1 MLGSSLFYYQVQG
14 RWTHLRSIETSDWPL
29 GLIQITSTFSNSTAA
44 WFAMLWPFNPISRE
58 AVLRGDDFL
67 YESLQ
72 CESFG
77 NLWFIEKTMKA
88 HNSTANHLLAYRL
101 NRSYENVLKKSYKL
115 ATNLPKHKIA
125 TNYHVIVLEIVKNMK
140 QRSLIRSK
148 PNIWVE
154 PALSHG
160 NSYIFYEVANSN
172 EFVRSH
178 SYTIFAKS
186 YVFTSCTICM
196 NLYEWPTPNPAPKP
210 SRHWG
215 LDKSYEWGRVN
226 SYKFAT
232 S

>member
-29 GLIQITSTFSNSTAA
+29 GSIQITSTFSNSTAA

-67 YESLQ
+67 CESLQ

-101 NRSYENVLKKSYKL
+101 NRWKCTKEIIQISHY
-115 ATNLPKHKIA
+115 LPKHKIA
-125 TNYHVIVLEIVKNMK
+125 TNYHEIVLEIVKNMK

-154 PALSHG
+154 PARSHG
-160 NSYIFYEVANSN
+160 NSYIFYEVANSYELVWSHSYYDVCQIVLIYQLHN
-172 EFVRSH
+172 LYEFVRMT
-178 SYTIFAKS
+178 YT
-186 YVFTSCTICM
+186 
-196 NLYEWPTPNPAPKP
+196 
-210 SRHWG
+210 
-215 LDKSYEWGRVN
+215 
-226 SYKFAT
+226 
-232 S
+232 